1 MADPRQHL
9 YEEGLEV
16 NRQHEGLEVNQ
27 SFVADKPPSTN
38 YGPELRVARRQSER
52 SSRNPWGLGPV
63 AFGLLIGIITAIF
76 VGAAVGGGVAGS
88 MKSRKDSWY
97 GRFSLSEHIY
107 TIFSDC

>member
-16 NRQHEGLEVNQ
+16 NRQHGGLEVNQ
-27 SFVADKPPSTN
+27 PFVTDKPPSTN
-38 YGPELRVARRQSER
+38 YSPELRVARRQSER

-63 AFGLLIGIITAIF
+63 AFGLFIGIVTAIF

-97 GRFSLSEHIY
+97 RGSL
-107 TIFSDC
+107 